1 MGNAEDD
8 VDVVRFGRWTVVMH
22 RRELLC
28 DGQRAELG
36 GRAFDLLAALI
47 EGRGHVLSNLQ
58 LMNRIWPGRVVEE
71 NSLHAHVSALRHAF
85 GPERGLIRTV
95 SGRGYQFTG
104 ELRFEDAVQP
114 ASDAPEIDP
123 RAALRSN
130 LPKRATELIGRER
143 ELLEVTQLLQQR
155 RLLTLV
161 GAAGIGKTSLSLEA
175 ARQVQTH
182 FPCGVRWAE
191 LGALTDP
198 ELVAPTVAN
207 ALGLTLSGGMLTT
220 ERIANALGGQ
230 RLLLVLDTCEHLIE
244 EAARVAEVLLQGS
257 AGICLMATS
266 REPLRIA
273 GEHVYRLPPLEVPS
287 DDAQGEL
294 GAMDTGALRL
304 FLSRALAVQPL
315 LVADASFAVAA
326 TAICRRLD
334 GIPLAIE
341 LAAARSASLSMTELS
356 DRLDDR
362 FRLLAGG
369 RRTAMPRHQTLRAA
383 IDWSYDLLRSA
394 EQAVLRRMAV
404 FTGSFTL
411 EAASFVA
418 RDNEISETE
427 AANFLGNLV
436 AKSLVT
442 KSVRSDTAITTT
454 EFHLLDSMR
463 AYAAD
468 KLFQA
473 GESAR
478 CARLHATHYSA
489 LMEGAILQTAR
500 GPSLIWLTSNSQHL
514 DNVRAALDW
523 AFSAGGDADLAET
536 LTLATVP
543 LWMHLSLVNE
553 CRKRVLQALGSG
565 TRAANQNRRH
575 DMRLYAALGST
586 LIYTS
591 MGPQAHAAWTYV
603 LEIAE
608 DLGDV
613 DYKLR
618 ALWGLWVDALN
629 GSEFRQSLT
638 FARRFL
644 DAAKGSADRNDVW
657 IGERIVGVS
666 LHFMGEQE
674 PAEQHISRM
683 LANYVGPKNSTD
695 VLRFQFDQTLTAR
708 CFLGRIRWLRGYPD
722 EALRTVQSAIADAQS
737 TDHSLSLIN
746 SLGQGACLVALFCG
760 DLALAERFTALLLDR
775 SARDGISLWHAWA
788 RCFSAALLVR
798 RGQIDAGLRLFRS
811 ELTTF
816 TEMRRLPRYL
826 TLLGELAQGLGQA
839 GEGAEGLV
847 LVNEA
852 LMRNER
858 NEERWYLAE
867 LLRIKGEL
875 LRGQGD
881 TAAAGQHFERSLR
894 CAAQQQTLSWA
905 LRSASSLAR
914 WQLENGQR
922 LQAIATLNPVYLR
935 FTEGFETSDL
945 VTARALLAQLA

>member
-1 MGNAEDD
+1 MGNAEDV

-22 RRELLC
+22 RRELLR

-47 EGRGHVLSNLQ
+47 EGRGKVLSNQL

-104 ELRFEDAVQP
+104 ELRFEDAVEP
-114 ASDAPEIDP
+114 ASEAPEIDLQ
-123 RAALRSN
+123 AALRSN
-130 LPKRATELIGRER
+130 LPQRATELIGREH

-175 ARQVQTH
+175 ARQAQPH

-207 ALGLTLSGGMLTT
+207 ALGLTLSGGVLTT
-220 ERIANALGGQ
+220 ERIASALGGQ

-244 EAARVAEVLLQGS
+244 EAARAAEMLLQAS

-273 GEHVYRLPPLEVPS
+273 AEYVYRVPPLEVPS

-294 GAMDTGALRL
+294 GAMGTGALRL
-304 FLSRALAVQPL
+304 FLSRALAVQPQ

-356 DRLDDR
+356 ERLDDR

-369 RRTAMPRHQTLRAA
+369 RRTALPRHQTLRAA
-383 IDWSYDLLRSA
+383 IDWSYDLLSSA
-394 EQAVLRRMAV
+394 EQVVLRRMAV
-404 FTGSFTL
+404 FTGSFSL
-411 EAASFVA
+411 EAAAFVA
-418 RDNEISETE
+418 RDNDISEPE
-427 AANFLGNLV
+427 AADFLGNLV
-436 AKSLVT
+436 AKSLVA
-442 KSVRSDTAITTT
+442 KSVLSDTATAK
-454 EFHLLDSMR
+454 FHLLDSMR
-463 AYAAD
+463 AYATE

-473 GESAR
+473 DESPR
-478 CARLHATHYSA
+478 CARLHATHYTA
-489 LMEGAILQTAR
+489 LMEGAVLQTAR

-514 DNVRAALDW
+514 DNVRTALDW
-523 AFSAGGDADLAET
+523 AFSASGDADLAET

-565 TRAANQNRRH
+565 TRAANQNRHH

-629 GSEFRQSLT
+629 GSEFRQSLAL
-638 FARRFL
+638 ARRFL
-644 DAAKGSADRNDVW
+644 DAAKGSADRDDVW

-666 LHFMGEQE
+666 LHFMGEQA

-683 LANYVGPKNSTD
+683 LAHYVGPKNSTD
-695 VLRFQFDQTLTAR
+695 VLRFQFDQKLTAR
-708 CFLGRIRWLRGYPD
+708 CFLSRIRWLRGYPD
-722 EALRTVQSAIADAQS
+722 EALHIVQSAIADAQS
-737 TDHSLSLIN
+737 TDHNLSLIN

-875 LRGQGD
+875 LLGQGD

-894 CAAQQQTLSWA
+894 CAEQQQTLSWA

-922 LQAIATLNPVYLR
+922 PQAIATLNPVYLR

-945 VTARALLAQLA
+945 VAARALLAQLA